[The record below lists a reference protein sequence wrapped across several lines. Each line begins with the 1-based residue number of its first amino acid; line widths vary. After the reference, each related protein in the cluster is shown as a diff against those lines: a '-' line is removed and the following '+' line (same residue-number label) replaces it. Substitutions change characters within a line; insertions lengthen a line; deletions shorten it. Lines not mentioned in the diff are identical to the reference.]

1 MKTVVAATLLVSL
14 ITGTGAAQAMPLVPA
29 GDTASPSVIRV
40 AGGCGP
46 NRYRTPAGACQ
57 PIKGAVV
64 VPGPAVSTPPR
75 VCPVGYVLSRSG
87 NCRPI

>member
-14 ITGTGAAQAMPLVPA
+14 IAGAGAAQAMPLVPA
-29 GDTASPSVIRV
+29 GDTVSPTVIRV

-46 NRYRTPAGACQ
+46 NRFRNPAGACQ

-64 VPGPAVSTPPR
+64 VPGPAVATPPR
-75 VCPVGYVLSRSG
+75 VCPVGQVLSRSG
-87 NCRPI
+87 NCHPI